1 MGQFFVGLD
10 LGQSQDF
17 TALVVAERTVKD
29 GQAHYQV
36 PHLQRFRLGTSYP
49 VIVDRV
55 KELLETPPLQQNS
68 VLVVDATGCGKPVL
82 DMFIAARLPCRTYG
96 VWITGGDMVTNEWFN
111 YRVPKRDLVGIVSV
125 LLQSKRLK
133 IIDSL
138 PDSHVLEKEL
148 LNFRV
153 KIDPLTAHDSYSSWR
168 EADHDDLVLATALA
182 VWLGQY
188 QKRAFSVRL

>member
-17 TALVVAERTVKD
+17 TALVIAERIVNKD

-36 PHLQRFRLGTSYP
+36 PHLQRFKLHTPYP
-49 VIVDRV
+49 TIVDEV
-55 KELLETPPLQQNS
+55 KKILETPALRRNS
-68 VLVVDATGCGKPVL
+68 ALVIDATGCGKPVL
-82 DMFIAARLPCRTYG
+82 DSFIAARLPCQTYG
-96 VWITGGDMVTNEWFN
+96 VWIHGGDMVSSEWFN

-188 QKRAFSVRL
+188 QKRARAL